1 MQIILHNAL
10 VRNRLGTSSFLFVA
24 AILLAFTA
32 LFSAAQTP
40 APAAKD
46 AKPTVMPPMPAAP
59 SAGKAL
65 ICIYRTYRFTG
76 SAAHDHL
83 YVNGVYLAYLHND
96 EYAWTEVAP
105 GNTVITGMPK
115 MYYGGIIQSTGA
127 AINEAT
133 KKENERARFEAE
145 AGKIYYFKWTSG
157 AMATGIKVTP
167 MNDETAVKEMKKLHT
182 ATPPSDKDEVSNV
195 SKESKDSK
203 ESK

>member
-1 MQIILHNAL
+1 MQIMPHNAL
-10 VRNRLGTSSFLFVA
+10 VRNRPGISTFHFFA

-32 LFSAAQTP
+32 LNIAAQTP
-40 APAAKD
+40 VPAAQD
-46 AKPTVMPPMPAAP
+46 TKPTVMPPMPAAP
-59 SAGKAL
+59 STGKAL

-96 EYAWTEVAP
+96 EYAWTEVTP
-105 GNTVITGMPK
+105 GTVVITGLPK

-127 AINEAT
+127 AINDAT
-133 KKENERARFEAE
+133 KKINERARFEAE

-167 MNDETAVKEMKKLHT
+167 VNEETATKEMKKLHT
-182 ATPPSDKDEVSNV
+182 ATPPSEKDEESNQ
-195 SKESKDSK
+195 SKESK